1 MHTDDAHIDTHT
13 LCVRWIV
20 EIHIRTSK
28 YMRKAESYTACRS
41 LCVHICGSHHHNP
54 LAKIWWNSMK
64 TEILMLN
71 AFRMAVLYMNLNNRV
86 SRWLCGIRKKCSSFV
101 VELGIAVRIFFYSE
115 MNSYRKPFSF
125 SGMNWFC
132 CGCALFMARSICL
145 CWVRVTR
152 AIILVCVFS
161 MIETIPVKSHVEARI
176 HWMTMSNAAVWV
188 DMDKWT

>member
-101 VELGIAVRIFFYSE
+101 VELGIAVRIFFIQKWIHIENHFHSLGWTDFVVVVHYSWLVA
-115 MNSYRKPFSF
+115 FV
-125 SGMNWFC
+125 
-132 CGCALFMARSICL
+132 CAELEWLGLLF
-145 CWVRVTR
+145 
-152 AIILVCVFS
+152 
-161 MIETIPVKSHVEARI
+161 
-176 HWMTMSNAAVWV
+176 
-188 DMDKWT
+188 